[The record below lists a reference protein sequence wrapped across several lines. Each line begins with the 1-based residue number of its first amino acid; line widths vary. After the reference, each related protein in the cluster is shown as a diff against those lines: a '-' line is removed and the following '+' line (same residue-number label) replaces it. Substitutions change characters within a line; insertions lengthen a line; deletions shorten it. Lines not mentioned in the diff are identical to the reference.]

1 MTHPVAAEE
10 IPPIHQA
17 YDPDDVTAFH
27 AARLLLLLDICGDGT
42 SRRSL
47 EGSTKLAKLDFFVR
61 YPAFLA
67 RAHEALQQRGEEVTT
82 RYVADRTHPVEAP
95 MIRYRFGPW
104 DPRYRQYLA
113 FLEARQLIRV
123 SQGARGTKKVTL
135 TAAGRHLAHTVEA
148 DPSNAA
154 ILTRARAMVGNLAT
168 WTGSELK
175 DFIYDLLADEVGN
188 RRMGEVI
195 T

>member
-1 MTHPVAAEE
+1 MTHPIAAEE
-10 IPPIHQA
+10 IPPIHQP
-17 YDPDDVTAFH
+17 YDPDDVIAFH
-27 AARLLLLLDICGDGT
+27 AARLLLLLDVCGEGT
-42 SRRSL
+42 TRRSI

-61 YPAFLA
+61 YPSFLA
-67 RAHEALQQRGEEVTT
+67 RAHEALQRRGEEVTT
-82 RYVADRTHPVEAP
+82 QYVADQTEPVEAP

-113 FLEARQLIRV
+113 FLEARQLV
-123 SQGARGTKKVTL
+123 VVGQGARGTKKVTL
-135 TAAGRHLAHTVEA
+135 TAAGRRLARTAAA
-148 DPSNAA
+148 DPSYAPV
-154 ILTRARAMVGNLAT
+154 LARADTMVGNLAA

-188 RRMGEVI
+188 RPMGEVI

>member
-27 AARLLLLLDICGDGT
+27 AARLLLLLDTCGEGT
-42 SRRSL
+42 SRRFL

-67 RAHEALQQRGEEVTT
+67 RAHEALQRRGEEVTT
-82 RYVADRTHPVEAP
+82 RYIADQTDPVEAP
-95 MIRYRFGPW
+95 MIRYRYGPW

-113 FLEARQLIRV
+113 FLEARQLLSV

-135 TAAGRHLAHTVEA
+135 TAAGRRLARTVEA
-148 DPSNAA
+148 DPSYAA

-168 WTGSELK
+168 WSGSELK